1 MSVAHRRTQTHQ
13 LLHLE
18 RNHLTRRGLSCAPR
32 WPSLRPGSAASR
44 DRASPQACPP
54 PSGRRA
60 PCPRREPRRALH
72 LGRREVGESGEGD
85 SSGGAGDLTNDDK
98 GGETEGSFTGGATDG
113 RLVAGGGG
121 LDGLST
127 LLNACC
133 ALEVSTFSRSSV
145 TLFGCSGGGSTGH
158 SISHCVAP
166 LFWLKRLAKKTPTG
180 FGGSTLVSIRN
191 STGARVPDENGHQKF
206 PNDSFSQSRPK
217 SRARARRARMREI
230 VYGFSYNLP
239 RTPQGMSDAPGKRVE
254 QRVDDSE
261 CMSGRAEHV
270 LETV

>member
-72 LGRREVGESGEGD
+72 LGRREVGESSEGD

-121 LDGLST
+121 LEGLST
-127 LLNACC
+127 LLKACC
-133 ALEVSTFSRSSV
+133 KPASFELPFEVSTFSRSSV
-145 TLFGCSGGGSTGH
+145 TLLGCTGGGSTGH

-166 LFWLKRLAKKTPTG
+166 RDWRDDSQN
-180 FGGSTLVSIRN
+180 GGSSLVAI
-191 STGARVPDENGHQKF
+191 TKF
-206 PNDSFSQSRPK
+206 Q
-217 SRARARRARMREI
+217 I
-230 VYGFSYNLP
+230 GFLMK
-239 RTPQGMSDAPGKRVE
+239 TATI
-254 QRVDDSE
+254 
-261 CMSGRAEHV
+261 
-270 LETV
+270 LEKN

>member
-72 LGRREVGESGEGD
+72 LGRREVGESSEGD

-98 GGETEGSFTGGATDG
+98 GGETEDSFTGGATDG

-127 LLNACC
+127 LLKACC
-133 ALEVSTFSRSSV
+133 KPASFELPFEVSTFSRSSV
-145 TLFGCSGGGSTGH
+145 TLLGCTGGGSTGH
-158 SISHCVAP
+158 SISHCVAA
-166 LFWLKRLAKKTPTG
+166 KRLARRLPKRR
-180 FGGSTLVSIRN
+180 LIARRN
-191 STGARVPDENGHQKF
+191 HEISDRVPDENGHNFGKKKIHS
-206 PNDSFSQSRPK
+206 NK
-217 SRARARRARMREI
+217 S
-230 VYGFSYNLP
+230 SL
-239 RTPQGMSDAPGKRVE
+239 S
-254 QRVDDSE
+254 
-261 CMSGRAEHV
+261 
-270 LETV
+270 